1 MVTRYGKELV
11 LIDFGR
17 AKKITKANRF
27 VKSPLSDVNY
37 NDNETVDRM
46 YQYGTLGYA
55 ALECYSKAAEDSKF
69 PFTVNFEQGKM
80 SVESDIFS
88 FGATFWECLI
98 YLNWLPKISCFLMI
112 YMSFTGKIF

>member
-1 MVTRYGKELV
+1 LEGQKDNESQQVC
-11 LIDFGR
+11 
-17 AKKITKANRF
+17 KK
-27 VKSPLSDVNY
+27 SLSDVNY

-55 ALECYSKAAEDSKF
+55 APECYSKAAEDSKF

-88 FGATFWECLI
+88 FGATFWNVSI